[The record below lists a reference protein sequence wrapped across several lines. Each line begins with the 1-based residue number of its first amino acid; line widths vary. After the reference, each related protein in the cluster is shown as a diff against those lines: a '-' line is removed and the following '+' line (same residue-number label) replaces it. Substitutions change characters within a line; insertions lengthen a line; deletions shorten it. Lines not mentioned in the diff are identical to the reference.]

1 MGEHSV
7 STRYWADWFWKRA
20 GGRSDFPIDIGYAA
34 MCALEVYVEEVADLT
49 TDAAVYRSGHFN
61 THSPENIGERR
72 IHGCLIVGRSG
83 AAILVEKNDDEAQKR
98 FTIAHEA
105 AHFIVEVRR
114 LQERAACKLGHDF
127 TDVLHGLREA
137 SPTERIDVWLHNVRT
152 DAFVH
157 FMDRTPSGEYGCVR
171 TKDAERLADDLAVEI
186 LAPRSALIESLS
198 SFGRMDFSE
207 SLLTVRHVAE
217 RRFGLPTEIA
227 ERYANRVVWQLKGG
241 PSTAER
247 FGF

>member
-7 STRYWADWFWKRA
+7 STRYWADWFWERVDE
-20 GGRSDFPIDIGYAA
+20 GPVFPVDIGYAA

-61 THSPENIGERR
+61 DQSPENISERR

-105 AHFIVEVRR
+105 AHFILEVKRH
-114 LQERAACKLGHDF
+114 QERAAARLGHDF
-127 TDVLHGLREA
+127 VSVLHGNREA
-137 SPTERIDVWLHNVRT
+137 TPNERIDAWLNNVRA
-152 DAFVH
+152 DAFFH
-157 FMDRTPSGEYGCVR
+157 FLDRTPTGEYGGAR
-171 TKDAERLADDLAVEI
+171 IKDAELLADDLAVKI
-186 LAPRSALIESLS
+186 LAPRSTLIESLS

-207 SLLTVRHVAE
+207 SLIAAQRIAE
-217 RRFGLPTEIA
+217 RRFGLPAEIA